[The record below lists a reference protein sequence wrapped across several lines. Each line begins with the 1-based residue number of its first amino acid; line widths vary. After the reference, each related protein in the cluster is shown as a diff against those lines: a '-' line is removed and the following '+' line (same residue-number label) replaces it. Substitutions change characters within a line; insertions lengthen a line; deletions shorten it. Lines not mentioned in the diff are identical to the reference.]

1 MKLFSHHWVSYL
13 LLVLIG
19 SGSSSAFPDLF
30 DSSYP
35 CEKCEKGD
43 QGEPGPPGEK
53 VSGSVVQ
60 FYPFIS
66 LIIE

>member
-19 SGSSSAFPDLF
+19 SGSSGASPEFF
-30 DSSYP
+30 DSGCQ
-35 CEKCEKGD
+35 CEKGEKGD

-53 VSGSVVQ
+53 VSGSVV
-60 FYPFIS
+60 
-66 LIIE
+66 